1 MTPIIIGISGG
12 TGSGKTTIVDIIKK
26 QIGERITLIQQDSY
40 YKDFSNL
47 SPEKR
52 DKINFDH
59 PSSFDTKL
67 FVEHIKNLKY
77 GKIVY
82 SPTYDYITH
91 TRTHKTVKKAPNKII
106 IVEGILLFENAALR
120 NLLDIKIYVDTD
132 ADLRILRRIK
142 RDIKERARSL
152 DSVIE
157 QYYNTVRPMHI
168 KFVEPS
174 KRFADVIIPEGG
186 ENRIGINMI
195 LSQIQEIL
203 KQ

>member
-1 MTPIIIGISGG
+1 MNPIIIGIAGG
-12 TGSGKTTIVDIIKK
+12 TGSGKSTIVDIIKK

-40 YKDFSNL
+40 YKDFSHL
-47 SPEKR
+47 SLEKR

-67 FVEHIKNLKY
+67 FIEHINHIKSNE
-77 GKIVY
+77 IVY

-91 TRTHKTVKKAPNKII
+91 TRTTTTIKKIPNKII
-106 IVEGILLFENAALR
+106 IVEGILLFENAVLR

-186 ENRIGINMI
+186 ENKIGINMI

-203 KQ
+203 Q